1 MEGIIE
7 QNLKILI
14 RRSPNSKVVEGA
26 AVRILYSLTSGGG
39 TKMSD
44 LWLKRE

>member
-39 TKMSD
+39 TKRSN
-44 LWLKRE
+44 LLVKGE